1 VAFALKTWN
10 AQTNLKSKDQH
21 MATKK
26 KAPAKKAVAKKA
38 PAKKATA
45 EKAPA
50 KKTPVAKKAAA
61 KKAVA
66 KKAPAKKAPA
76 KKAAVAAP
84 AAKPKA
90 GVKAKMTKTA
100 ILNDIAE
107 STNLSRAQVASVMDE
122 LESVIERHIR
132 KRSVGEFTL
141 PGLLKI
147 KAAKRPATKK
157 RMGRNPATGEEI
169 VIAAKPATT
178 RVRIS
183 ALKKLKDMIA

>member
-1 VAFALKTWN
+1 
-10 AQTNLKSKDQH
+10 
-21 MATKK
+21 MATK
-26 KAPAKKAVAKKA
+26 
-38 PAKKATA
+38 
-45 EKAPA
+45 
-50 KKTPVAKKAAA
+50 
-61 KKAVA
+61 

-76 KKAAVAAP
+76 KKASAKKAAAKKKAPAKKAAP
-84 AAKPKA
+84 AVKRQPA
-90 GVKAKMTKTA
+90 VKAKMTKTA
-100 ILNDIAE
+100 ILNEIATN
-107 STNLSRAQVASVMDE
+107 TNLTRTQVSSVMDE

-178 RVRIS
+178 RVRVT
-183 ALKKLKDMIA
+183 ALKKLKDMIL

>member
-1 VAFALKTWN
+1 
-10 AQTNLKSKDQH
+10 

-26 KAPAKKAVAKKA
+26 KAP
-38 PAKKATA
+38 
-45 EKAPA
+45 
-50 KKTPVAKKAAA
+50 
-61 KKAVA
+61 A

-76 KKAAVAAP
+76 KKAAAKKKAP
-84 AAKPKA
+84 AVKRQPA
-90 GVKAKMTKTA
+90 VKAKMTKTA
-100 ILNDIAE
+100 ILNEIATN
-107 STNLSRAQVASVMDE
+107 TNLTRTQVSAVMDE

-178 RVRIS
+178 RVRVT
-183 ALKKLKDMIA
+183 ALKKLKDMIL

>member
-1 VAFALKTWN
+1 
-10 AQTNLKSKDQH
+10 

-26 KAPAKKAVAKKA
+26 KAPAKKA
-38 PAKKATA
+38 P
-45 EKAPA
+45 
-50 KKTPVAKKAAA
+50 
-61 KKAVA
+61 VA

-76 KKAAVAAP
+76 KKAAVKKAPVAKKAP
-84 AAKPKA
+84 AAKKTPAKKAPAKKAPAKKAVTAAPTAKPQA
-90 GVKAKMTKTA
+90 GVKIKMTKTA
-100 ILNDIAE
+100 MINDIAE
-107 STNLSRAQVASVMDE
+107 STNLTRAQVTSVMEE
-122 LESVIERHIR
+122 LESLIERHIR